1 MAKQAAPASGQMPGQ
16 STIDDEKA
24 HLADWRKRRQRAE
37 APWTGIAL
45 SGGGIRSATYCLG
58 VLQGLAAK
66 DLLKQ
71 FDYMSTVSGG
81 GFIGSSLRWWWC
93 GKHGLTD
100 NNGKVE
106 FGTGPKDFP
115 YGSEDPDPDRRVS
128 TDSDTQH
135 KVLTFLR
142 NHGDYLA
149 PGNGINIFSG
159 LGVVIRAVLLN
170 LLVWIPFTALL
181 AWLAWLVPDD
191 WVTPLFAWLP
201 NDGSPLPAGVIPAR
215 WSTTYANAMNLR
227 PVHMLPGL
235 FALFLWLALLLIA
248 IFVAGS
254 VIYSLQTWRARDV
267 EFVGWAPNQ
276 WVRMAG
282 GVTLFIAG
290 GVVIWLFDTPYLQS
304 PAFAVGLF
312 GAAIF
317 FKAVI
322 VLVGKKDMSQ
332 GYLLRRFF
340 VRMVGRWSKYAFFVL
355 VIGVIP
361 VAFKLAFT
369 VSTKPGVTGLFAVAI
384 GVASGLWGHYQTLKK
399 VVPGLAA
406 SILLP
411 VGSALFLFGVLL
423 LGYEIAM
430 ILVDPEIVTA
440 KLVEHQFVYSNLG
453 ATRDIIRLVIA
464 CSFAVAILTGY
475 FVNTNHVGLNRYYRD
490 QLMEAYMPRASG
502 IDEGEI
508 TRTPV
513 AERLGLSELW
523 KVSTTGPYPLINTN
537 VVLVNDDDRTY
548 RVRGGDSYLLSPFFC
563 GSTATG
569 WYPSSDE
576 ASKAIT
582 LASAMAASGAAA
594 NPNAGY
600 VGTGPTRG
608 RLLST
613 VMTLLNVRLGYW
625 IANPVNTAYQG
636 MIKPNH
642 FIPGAFYAL
651 FKDGFK
657 RDSDFLELTDGGHF
671 DNLGVYELARRKCR
685 LIVVVDGEADKE
697 TSYSALISVQRR
709 IEEDFGATIIL
720 TKGKGPELLVPR
732 LEMAYPSNAKMA
744 KQPYFVATIRYNDGT
759 EGAIIYMKATVIDE
773 L

>member
-1 MAKQAAPASGQMPGQ
+1 M
-16 STIDDEKA
+16 
-24 HLADWRKRRQRAE
+24 
-37 APWTGIAL
+37 
-45 SGGGIRSATYCLG
+45 
-58 VLQGLAAK
+58 
-66 DLLKQ
+66 
-71 FDYMSTVSGG
+71 
-81 GFIGSSLRWWWC
+81 
-93 GKHGLTD
+93 
-100 NNGKVE
+100 
-106 FGTGPKDFP
+106 
-115 YGSEDPDPDRRVS
+115 
-128 TDSDTQH
+128 
-135 KVLTFLR
+135 
-142 NHGDYLA
+142 
-149 PGNGINIFSG
+149 
-159 LGVVIRAVLLN
+159 
-170 LLVWIPFTALL
+170 
-181 AWLAWLVPDD
+181 
-191 WVTPLFAWLP
+191 
-201 NDGSPLPAGVIPAR
+201 
-215 WSTTYANAMNLR
+215 
-227 PVHMLPGL
+227 
-235 FALFLWLALLLIA
+235 
-248 IFVAGS
+248 
-254 VIYSLQTWRARDV
+254 
-267 EFVGWAPNQ
+267 
-276 WVRMAG
+276 
-282 GVTLFIAG
+282 
-290 GVVIWLFDTPYLQS
+290 FDTPYLQS
-304 PAFAVGLF
+304 PAFALGLF

-322 VLVGKKDMSQ
+322 VLFGKKDMSQ

-355 VIGVIP
+355 AIGVIP
-361 VAFKLAFT
+361 VTFKLAFT
-369 VSTKPGVTGLFAVAI
+369 VSTKPGITGLFAVAI

-440 KLVEHQFVYSNLG
+440 RIVEHHFIYSDLG
-453 ATRDIIRLVIA
+453 ATKDIIRLAIA

-490 QLMEAYMPRASG
+490 RLMEAYMPRASG

-513 AERLGLSELW
+513 AERLGMSEVW
-523 KVSTTGPYPLINTN
+523 KSPKTGPYPLINTN
-537 VVLVNDDDRTY
+537 VVLVNDDDRKC
-548 RVRGGDSYLLSPFFC
+548 RVRGGDSYLLSPFYC

-625 IANPVNTAYQG
+625 IANPVNKAYQG

-697 TSYSALISVQRR
+697 TSYSALVSVQRR
-709 IEEDFGATIIL
+709 IEEDFGGTIIL

-732 LEMAYPSNAKMA
+732 LDMAYPSNAKMA
-744 KQPYFVATIRYNDGT
+744 KQPYFVATVRYNDGT
-759 EGAIIYMKATVIDE
+759 EGAIIYMKATMIDE
-773 L
+773 LSFKVKGYKGAHPDFPHEATADQFFEPEQFEAYREAGYRTAMRMTGDLPTLERALGDEAAIASLHTANKPQRRPGGTRRQKT